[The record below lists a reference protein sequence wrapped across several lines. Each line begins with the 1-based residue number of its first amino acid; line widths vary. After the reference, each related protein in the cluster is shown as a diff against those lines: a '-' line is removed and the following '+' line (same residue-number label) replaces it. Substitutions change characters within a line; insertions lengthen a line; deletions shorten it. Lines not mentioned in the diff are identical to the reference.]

1 MSSIPAPTDSY
12 DYETSFS
19 SNVTTLMALL
29 LAFDAQM
36 DTMNDA
42 VEEQMQK
49 LDRIEDECS
58 NTLTKIESVKKMEGP
73 LKITCPATY
82 SSPESSDQWKE
93 APLARA
99 NAASRKAIHSVL
111 KQAALEMENGPPA
124 RLSDDWLDHANAFDE
139 ENVCR
144 QALAMNTVPPLRIV
158 NSVKNIRSSDEI
170 YAEETKYYR
179 DALVKEALVEKE
191 IAARMRHD
199 DVSVLSEGAG
209 TMYTNYSAVSTGTA
223 SNRRR
228 QRKLAATM
236 RKIKSN
242 EGNSKLMSSV
252 EEVPISSR
260 QNFMNGSLAFACEA
274 VHDMYYGTSKTAEK

>member
-1 MSSIPAPTDSY
+1 M
-12 DYETSFS
+12 
-19 SNVTTLMALL
+19 L

-36 DTMNDA
+36 DTMND
-42 VEEQMQK
+42 VVHEQMQR
-49 LDRIEDECS
+49 LDNIIDECS
-58 NTLTKIESVKKMEGP
+58 TTLTKIEKIKKMEGP
-73 LKITCPATY
+73 LKMTCPATY
-82 SSPESSDQWKE
+82 SSNGNSDLCKES
-93 APLARA
+93 PLARA
-99 NAASRKAIHSVL
+99 SIASKNAIHSVL
-111 KQAALEMENGPPA
+111 KQAALEMEDAAPA

-139 ENVCR
+139 GNVCR
-144 QALAMNTVPPLRIV
+144 QALAMNTVPPLKIV
-158 NSVKNIRSSDEI
+158 NSVKNIRSSDGI
-170 YAEETKYYR
+170 YAEENKYYR
-179 DALVKEALVEKE
+179 DALAKGALVEKE
-191 IAARMRHD
+191 VAARMRHD

-228 QRKLAATM
+228 QRKLAASM

-274 VHDMYYGTSKTAEK
+274 VHDMYGTSKTAEK